1 MKKLFEYFYYRIAKL
16 NFKDNRPER
25 AIISVTATQ
34 CVVLINILMAISLMI
49 FPEIKRKFNIFEMV
63 FILAIFFGL
72 DYYNNKLYKG
82 RYEEF
87 DAKWGN
93 EPQKKK
99 VINMIII
106 TLVILISWG
115 LIFVNAWI
123 FGRFKTY

>member
-49 FPEIKRKFNIFEMV
+49 FPEVKRKFNVFEMV
-63 FILAIFFGL
+63 FILVIFFGL

-82 RYEEF
+82 RFEEF
-87 DAKWGN
+87 DARWGN
-93 EPQKKK
+93 EPKEKK
-99 VINMIII
+99 VIN
-106 TLVILISWG
+106 
-115 LIFVNAWI
+115 
-123 FGRFKTY
+123 